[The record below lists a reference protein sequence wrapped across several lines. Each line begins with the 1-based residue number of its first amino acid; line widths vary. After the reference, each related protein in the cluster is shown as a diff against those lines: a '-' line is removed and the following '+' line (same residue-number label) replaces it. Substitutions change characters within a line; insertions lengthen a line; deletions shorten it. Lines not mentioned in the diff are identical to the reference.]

1 MATFLKLENPPI
13 KEIIFT
19 ISYNEIIDND
29 GLQRFVN
36 EPKIKDDFKIVHKSI
51 KKEIHINSSS
61 DSAKL
66 SSLHDGFIITSP
78 NKKIIQI
85 KKGSFSFH
93 KVDGYC
99 SYQELYE
106 NMIEYWE
113 LLDKSTLDDLIV
125 NNISVRYINLI
136 LKDESENS
144 QDLLTIYTKNEFEEE
159 ILNFRNYISFKHK
172 LDKSLQINIFT
183 ANEENQNGIV
193 LDITLTKSI
202 IQKNSCKDFYED
214 LQGFRNIKNEV
225 FFKCLTKNTIK
236 KLNHVK

>member
-19 ISYNEIIDND
+19 ISYNEIIDDD
-29 GLQRFVN
+29 GLERFVN
-36 EPKIKDDFKIVHKSI
+36 EPKIKDDFKVVHKSI
-51 KKEIHINSSS
+51 KKQIQFNSAS

-66 SSLHDGFIITSP
+66 SNLHDGFILTSP

-85 KKGSFSFH
+85 KKGAFSFH
-93 KVDGYC
+93 KVDGY
-99 SYQELYE
+99 SSFDELYN

-113 LLDKSTLDDLIV
+113 LLDKSTSDDLIV

-136 LKDESENS
+136 LKDEFEKNE
-144 QDLLTIYTKNEFEEE
+144 DVLTIYTKSEFEEE
-159 ILNFRNYISFKHK
+159 VQSFRNYISFKHK
-172 LDKSLQINIFT
+172 LDKFLQINIFT

-193 LDITLTKSI
+193 LDITLTKAI
-202 IQKNSCKDFYED
+202 TQKNSCKEFYGD
-214 LQGFRNIKNEV
+214 LQKFRNIKNEV
-225 FFKCLTKNTIK
+225 FFKCLTEKTIK